1 MATFYYATPEGEM
14 SDEVCVE
21 DAGYLIDA
29 GVLTEDTLCWADGM
43 DDWVPLRNFWE
54 QAAAQEERDPGVGAY
69 AGKSGDTGAGSAG
82 SSHSNRG
89 GVGPRGGGG
98 AATATALDPDETRAV
113 GALTGGGCDL
123 AIHLASGKR
132 KHPRRF
138 WLVPAGRGSIGH
150 DGDGGGEPVMGEALT
165 VFWAKKRTSKTNKSA
180 RLLSVLDT
188 WVASEKVCTVLKEA
202 QRPCALTL
210 VLAEDDAAQA
220 GRGAPMLLVAPDTAT
235 KQVWITG
242 CQVLMQGGRA
252 QRQSLVTTAT
262 TEAEEEAATA
272 AAMAMARTAQDAE
285 IAAAEKAA
293 LMAEQAALLA
303 LAKAD
308 AAHLAAAS
316 GHVRRDE
323 AADKGAAG
331 AEQQARWAPATR
343 QIAAAAEA
351 ARQAEAEAQAAR
363 AVEQERLVA
372 ARHAQAETEAAR
384 AAEEQRLAAARQAQ
398 AEAEAARV
406 VEEQRLAA
414 ARQAEAEVVAA
425 ELSSDESMTGEA
437 DTLHSATIAA
447 VEGQERARVVNVAGT
462 DVAPR
467 YVHAAQV
474 VAEEE
479 VQYPQ
484 AAPRVASLTAT
495 EARQAT
501 QSWTDDVSSI
511 LQRALVRQA
520 RQEHVVAERRP
531 AAASVSSLDDDRAAK
546 LEKMAAIIAAVD
558 LPPPITSA
566 ERWEQEAGR
575 AYKKLLPTAMR
586 HRQVRTFEWH

>member
-1 MATFYYATPEGEM
+1 
-14 SDEVCVE
+14 
-21 DAGYLIDA
+21 
-29 GVLTEDTLCWADGM
+29 
-43 DDWVPLRNFWE
+43 
-54 QAAAQEERDPGVGAY
+54 
-69 AGKSGDTGAGSAG
+69 
-82 SSHSNRG
+82 
-89 GVGPRGGGG
+89 
-98 AATATALDPDETRAV
+98 
-113 GALTGGGCDL
+113 L
-123 AIHLASGKR
+123 A
-132 KHPRRF
+132 
-138 WLVPAGRGSIGH
+138 
-150 DGDGGGEPVMGEALT
+150 
-165 VFWAKKRTSKTNKSA
+165 
-180 RLLSVLDT
+180 
-188 WVASEKVCTVLKEA
+188 
-202 QRPCALTL
+202 
-210 VLAEDDAAQA
+210 
-220 GRGAPMLLVAPDTAT
+220 
-235 KQVWITG
+235 
-242 CQVLMQGGRA
+242 
-252 QRQSLVTTAT
+252 
-262 TEAEEEAATA
+262 
-272 AAMAMARTAQDAE
+272 
-285 IAAAEKAA
+285 
-293 LMAEQAALLA
+293 
-303 LAKAD
+303 
-308 AAHLAAAS
+308 
-316 GHVRRDE
+316 
-323 AADKGAAG
+323 
-331 AEQQARWAPATR
+331 
-343 QIAAAAEA
+343 A
-351 ARQAEAEAQAAR
+351 ARQAEAENEAARVVEEQRLAAARQAEAQA
-363 AVEQERLVA
+363 
-372 ARHAQAETEAAR
+372 EAAR